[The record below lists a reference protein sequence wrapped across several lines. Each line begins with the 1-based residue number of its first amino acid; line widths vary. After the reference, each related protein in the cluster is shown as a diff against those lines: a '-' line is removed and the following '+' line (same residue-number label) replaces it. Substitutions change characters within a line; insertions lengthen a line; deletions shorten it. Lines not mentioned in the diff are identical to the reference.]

1 MQTVIQ
7 QKILYLAEQFLYLL
21 LLEKWRFWY
30 RMKFK
35 PFAVC
40 CCRLIWIG
48 MGLHVLLS
56 TECLLPN
63 HTKLWYAIHSKV
75 LFKLVHYN
83 DCLLV
88 FHVWSVLM
96 QTCFSVLIPDYKKKK
111 SFYLFYQHWWLIIG
125 KRSNQ
130 KLNILNKMV

>member
-48 MGLHVLLS
+48 MSLHVLLS
-56 TECLLPN
+56 TEFLLPN

-75 LFKLVHYN
+75 LFKLVHYS
-83 DCLLV
+83 CV
-88 FHVWSVLM
+88 ISVNADM
-96 QTCFSVLIPDYKKKK
+96 FCVLIPDYKKKI

>member
-7 QKILYLAEQFLYLL
+7 QKFLYLAEQFLYLL

-48 MGLHVLLS
+48 MSLHVLLS
-56 TECLLPN
+56 TEFLLPN

-75 LFKLVHYN
+75 LFKLVHYS
-83 DCLLV
+83 CV
-88 FHVWSVLM
+88 ISVNADM
-96 QTCFSVLIPDYKKKK
+96 FCVLIPDYKKKNIILLVLSALMIDYRETFK
-111 SFYLFYQHWWLIIG
+111 SKVEYI
-125 KRSNQ
+125 K
-130 KLNILNKMV
+130 